1 MYNKEL
7 IEKRVSFIQQH
18 DGTADKR
25 LLSFQVQESFHLE
38 RSRSV
43 YFCHDFAIRFSQS
56 QRERMSNTV
65 LSLSALQKYDSIPFI
80 VCIVTPAR
88 NYLMLANTTFLTRLS
103 HSSQNFT
110 ADNIKGSFNGTDIM
124 PEYQG
129 LSNTPENFKALF
141 ELHSEISFQ
150 GNLSRLVEN
159 TQSINGRIE
168 KLDVTAPME
177 SAIMRS
183 PRRAVEFL
191 HSDDYLDLRGDLDG
205 RVQSAK
211 DAIIKAAQLANV
223 NIRGRVI
230 EYLITCTDPAS
241 KAGIIRALEN
251 NLPLPQFLTE
261 DRLGDYSKSYPS
273 YDTETD
279 IKTKIL
285 FLHGNPK
292 GFNID
297 KLLKFLSEPKSVYLI
312 YVLGIGSRDI
322 FTRLISVF
330 DDRLI
335 SSTHKESHWSG
346 RNTRGTIQ
354 FTGEILA
361 DILSQPD
368 CPQIDTDLAKQFLRR
383 LIG

>member
-1 MYNKEL
+1 
-7 IEKRVSFIQQH
+7 
-18 DGTADKR
+18 
-25 LLSFQVQESFHLE
+25 
-38 RSRSV
+38 
-43 YFCHDFAIRFSQS
+43 
-56 QRERMSNTV
+56 
-65 LSLSALQKYDSIPFI
+65 
-80 VCIVTPAR
+80 
-88 NYLMLANTTFLTRLS
+88 MLANTTFLIKLS

-129 LSNTPENFKALF
+129 LSNIPENFEALF
-141 ELHSEISFQ
+141 ALHSEISFQ
-150 GNLSRLVEN
+150 GNLPRLVEN
-159 TQSINGRIE
+159 TQGINGRIE
-168 KLDVTAPME
+168 KLDVTALME
-177 SAIMRS
+177 SAIMKS

-191 HSDDYLDLRGDLDG
+191 HSDDYLDLRADLDG

-251 NLPLPQFLTE
+251 NLPPPQFLTE

-330 DDRLI
+330 DDRL
-335 SSTHKESHWSG
+335 SSSSH
-346 RNTRGTIQ
+346 
-354 FTGEILA
+354 
-361 DILSQPD
+361 
-368 CPQIDTDLAKQFLRR
+368 
-383 LIG
+383 

>member
-7 IEKRVSFIQQH
+7 IEKLVCFIQQH

-25 LLSFQVQESFHLE
+25 LLSAMVQDAFHLE

-43 YFCHDFAIRFSQS
+43 YFCPDFAIRFSQS

-80 VCIVTPAR
+80 VCIVTPAK
-88 NYLMLANTTFLTRLS
+88 NYLMLANTTFLIKLS

-191 HSDDYLDLRGDLDG
+191 HSDDYLDLRADLNS
-205 RVQSAK
+205 RVHSAQ
-211 DAIIKAAQLANV
+211 DAIIKAARYPNV

-230 EYLITCTDPAS
+230 EYLITNSNPAS
-241 KAGIIRALEN
+241 RAQICEALEN

-273 YDTETD
+273 YV
-279 IKTKIL
+279 
-285 FLHGNPK
+285 LHGNPK

-297 KLLKFLSEPKSVYLI
+297 KLLKFMSEPKSVYLI

-330 DDRLI
+330 DERLI
-335 SSTHKESHWSG
+335 SSTHIESHWSG
-346 RNTRGTIQ
+346 RNTRGTVQ
-354 FTGEILA
+354 LTEDALSNILN
-361 DILSQPD
+361 QPD
-368 CPQIDTDLAKQFLRR
+368 CPQIDSDLAKQFLRR